1 MDIILYN
8 QFDINK
14 LNINYN
20 QILYNDNILY
30 LQTPYIYDF
39 SFVNINNQQYIEFKF
54 DNNNSKHLTFLTLL
68 KSIESKISNSNF
80 KLNTQI
86 YCDILYNKSIKVKL
100 SNVSEFYNFNKESI
114 DINAINNSKIITILM
129 FDNKNNTKYS
139 WFLYQLMQKN

>member
-8 QFDINK
+8 NFDINK
-14 LNINYN
+14 LNIINN
-20 QILYNDNILY
+20 KILYNDNILY

-39 SFVNINNQQYIEFKF
+39 SFLDINHQKYIEFNF

-68 KSIESKISNSNF
+68 KSIESKIFNSNF

-86 YCDILYNKSIKVKL
+86 YSDILYNKSIKVKL
-100 SNVSEFYNFNKESI
+100 SNISEFYNYNKKSI
-114 DINAINNSKIITILM
+114 DIDAINNSKIITILM
-129 FDNKNNTKYS
+129 FNKKNNTKYS